1 MLIWNEEFESDIEN
15 GEIFGIIVFYNVIM
29 FFDLFVVNLL
39 VFLEEI
45 INLGIFDIWVWFG

>member
-15 GEIFGIIVFYNVIM
+15 GEMFGIIVFYNVIM